1 MTIDIEYQ
9 KLKQLYF
16 DNESNLDN
24 IKTFHAKL
32 LTDLKTKYDNNEIS
46 IYWRKWD
53 TFKTSIEKR
62 KRNKKRQL
70 EQEEEKKQSKN
81 QKIEDESFETLSK
94 LVIELKQTEFNLNN
108 GDYVIKEYCNELKR
122 KVQLGKEI
130 KIEKCRELSEIIEN
144 ENQSEQMMSQI
155 KNFEQEK
162 LAFYLKAEKDAEFI
176 SKLNEMKEKLRN
188 YNDKLNNLKNE
199 KQIIS
204 NHEILNLLSQ
214 QMTLNEN
221 FISLLFDSSF
231 LQFCIKEN
239 KKSFGEVFFRNF
251 NKIDLKKNDNKI
263 EMSKYVN
270 YLKHSD
276 PMKYYTELRGEFC
289 DDEIGSDNEDYIST
303 NYVRLN
309 DNKYVIFYYVNADY
323 IEGEKEKIFCFLYNS
338 DHTFIKSKLLKIKYN
353 HAKTCISNGEK
364 IVFDFDNK
372 IIVLNK
378 ELEII
383 ANLTLVDDQ
392 HVIEVNDSFI
402 FTTCEKVPLIVY
414 DFLFNLIK
422 EIGQK
427 INSEQLFY
435 LPRSIINLKT
445 KNNYYY
451 VLEIDEKDHY
461 LKIMDQKTGNIL
473 KEIKIIAFR
482 LSLLFID
489 SSQRLI
495 FGRTTHCDMK
505 MTCSLVFMSQNGDF
519 LKEITIDEWMVWQNW
534 SIDQKMILHGHVYK
548 MKSRKYKIGIQENDD
563 HEDESF
569 EELDEEEDNEENFYY
584 KKFRNILIKSF
595 ELLLQ

>member
-176 SKLNEMKEKLRN
+176 SKL
-188 YNDKLNNLKNE
+188 
-199 KQIIS
+199 
-204 NHEILNLLSQ
+204 
-214 QMTLNEN
+214 
-221 FISLLFDSSF
+221 LFDSSF

-303 NYVRLN
+303 TYVRFN